1 MVVHPVP
8 VLVLCSHPGHGLQG
22 CSGCRSG
29 TPGVC
34 HGNVAMPHLVLWASR
49 PLCVGQSQFMQSC
62 RGILVWLQV
71 STACIQHV
79 FNVCIQHGAQ
89 HMHPTHAHN
98 GRV

>member
-1 MVVHPVP
+1 MATWPCHIWSCGHPD
-8 VLVLCSHPGHGLQG
+8 LS
-22 CSGCRSG
+22 
-29 TPGVC
+29 
-34 HGNVAMPHLVLWASR
+34 
-49 PLCVGQSQFMQSC
+49 VGQSQFMQSC